1 MQTERQKEIL
11 QVSLDLISEN
21 GIQGLTIKNIASKI
35 GTSEPAIYRHYQ
47 SKIHILLSI
56 LETFKAFSQ
65 FAFNEELNKDIDSV
79 EKISN
84 IFNKHFQEF
93 AKNPSLVVVIFS
105 ESIFANETLLIEKI
119 SEIMKENEEIM
130 QIVLKQGQANNEIRS
145 DIDPNMLST
154 VIMGSLRLFVKKWQF
169 SNHSFDLI
177 KNGES
182 LIEVVKQIIK
192 IN

>member
-56 LETFKAFSQ
+56 LETFKSFSQ
-65 FAFNEELNKDIDSV
+65 FAFNEELNKDIDSL

-93 AKNPSLVVVIFS
+93 TKNPSLVVVIFS

-130 QIVLKQGQANNEIRS
+130 QIILKQGQANNDIRS

-182 LIEVVKQIIK
+182 LIKTIKTII
-192 IN
+192 N